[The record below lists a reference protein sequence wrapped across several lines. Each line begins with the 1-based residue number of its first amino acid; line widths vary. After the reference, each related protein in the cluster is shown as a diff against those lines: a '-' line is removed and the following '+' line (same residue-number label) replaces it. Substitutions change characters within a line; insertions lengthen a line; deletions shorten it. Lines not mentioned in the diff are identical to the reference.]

1 MLYCWPEE
9 SSGLRSLLP
18 RPAAHG
24 GKSEHPNYPLYDC
37 KTKSWSAHVSNTI
50 RTLAESKTI
59 RVGILSE
66 LEGPLLSH
74 SADVR
79 FWVKAWLRGGSCSS
93 LLGRRRFFTGAAG
106 TGSCCHEAC
115 VTARGLCYVP
125 FRSTPGAN
133 VLYTTPL
140 RSVFGRRCRVGSS
153 GYELIT
159 SRSQYTQG
167 T

>member
-1 MLYCWPEE
+1 MQFSPEAGQNKE
-9 SSGLRSLLP
+9 VE
-18 RPAAHG
+18 AG
-24 GKSEHPNYPLYDC
+24 GKSAGKCLHSPRGVELLNVSSVIGLAKHLLVSLSNFYACFFFKSSPLC
-37 KTKSWSAHVSNTI
+37 CMFEGVSIKKRENTVCANI
-50 RTLAESKTI
+50 NVMSMTPAAALT
-59 RVGILSE
+59 
-66 LEGPLLSH
+66 
-74 SADVR
+74 
-79 FWVKAWLRGGSCSS
+79 
-93 LLGRRRFFTGAAG
+93 FTGAAG

-153 GYELIT
+153 DYELIT
-159 SRSQYTQG
+159 SRSQYTRG